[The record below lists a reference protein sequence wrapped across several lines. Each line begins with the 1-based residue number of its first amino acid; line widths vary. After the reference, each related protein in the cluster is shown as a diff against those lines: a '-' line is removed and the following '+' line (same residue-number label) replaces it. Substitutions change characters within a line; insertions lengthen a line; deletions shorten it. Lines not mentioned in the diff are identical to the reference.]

1 MSLQELQEWIEYHQW
16 RVNKI
21 CDNLQQVDTLRF
33 LQPVKGSFS
42 TLSHLVGHVVS
53 AESLWLARMNNE
65 LEKFP
70 KYEYFEN
77 PNIASSTWKEVNQRF
92 TKKLKSLTE
101 KELLGTFSY
110 SNSSGKTF
118 QNTYQEALMHIF
130 DHSTYHIGQIAW
142 IMRNM
147 DITPV
152 STNYIFYIREKQISK

>member
-1 MSLQELQEWIEYHQW
+1 MSLQELQEWIQYHQW
-16 RVNKI
+16 RVYKV
-21 CDNLQQVDTLRF
+21 CDNLQEVDNLRF

-42 TLSHLVGHVVS
+42 SLSHLVGHVVS

-65 LEKFP
+65 LQKFP

-77 PNIASSTWKEVNQRF
+77 TQIAADTWKRVCQAFSE
-92 TKKLKSLTE
+92 KLNTLTQ
-101 KELLGTFSY
+101 KELSGSFSY

-118 QNTYQEALMHIF
+118 ENTFQEALMHIF

-142 IMRNM
+142 IIRSM